1 MMRTTNKSINRRDW
15 LKATALFTG
24 GLTML
29 PPMLQGLQAAPP
41 AEAAVTTLEPPV
53 SAVGYSGLTATS
65 LTGFSAETAS
75 PLTGL
80 HADAAIEPRIPGIL
94 KARLFANENPFGP
107 SAVAKKAMM
116 DSMDNGYQY
125 PFMLLKDL
133 EAKICAYE
141 GLDAKMLMTSAGSS
155 PLLLGTAITLLSN
168 GGNVVSADPTY
179 DDLPTR
185 CEKIKATWIK
195 VPLKADYTHD
205 LDAMEKAIN
214 KDTKLVYICN
224 PNNPTGTIVDVAKLK
239 DFCERVSKKVPVFV
253 DEAYIDYLPDPAATT
268 LIESVKKGQNL
279 IIART
284 FSKVYGLA
292 GLRIGYVI
300 AQPAMIDLLGH
311 YSAAGGYALSLP
323 AITAA
328 LASYNDKPYIDDVKK
343 KMEASKSFLYETL
356 KKEGYTYIPSHT
368 NFVMFPLKMEG
379 QRFVEEMGKRGVGL
393 RNWKL
398 NNEDWCRI
406 SIGRLDEMQAFAAA
420 FKELS

>member
-1 MMRTTNKSINRRDW
+1 MRTTNKSINRRDW
-15 LKATALFTG
+15 LKTTALFTG

-29 PPMLQGLQAAPP
+29 PPVLQGLQAAPT
-41 AEAAVTTLEPPV
+41 ASEAAVTSLV
-53 SAVGYSGLTATS
+53 SSGL
-65 LTGFSAETAS
+65 SANG
-75 PLTGL
+75 LTGL
-80 HADAAIEPRIPGIL
+80 QADAALEPRISGVL

-107 SAVAKKAMM
+107 SPVAKKAIT
-116 DSMDNGYQY
+116 DTLDNGYQY

-155 PLLLGTAITLLSN
+155 PLLLGTAITLLGN
-168 GGNVVSADPTY
+168 GGNIVSADPTY

-195 VPLKADYTHD
+195 VPLKPDYTHD

-214 KDTKLVYICN
+214 KDTRLVYICN

-300 AQPAMIDLLGH
+300 AQPAMIDLLGE
-311 YSAAGGYALSLP
+311 YAASGGYALSLP

-328 LASYNDKPYIDDVKK
+328 LASYNDKAFIAEVKK

-356 KKEGYTYIPSHT
+356 KSEGYTYIPSHT

-379 QRFVEEMGKRGVGL
+379 PRFVEEMMKRGVGL

-406 SIGRLDEMQAFAAA
+406 SIGRMDEMQAFAAA